1 MTTVS
6 SADWETASP
15 PPAVAI
21 PLSKADSTPAS
32 DVVTALTD
40 AAAPT
45 SSSLRRRL
53 FDQPAGDAETD
64 SSPSAAVS
72 STTDALEGEDAHGN
86 VSTADTKTHAPPQLG
101 QPLLASTIAAA
112 KLVTADGDMPA
123 PPTSMG
129 GVRRIDPGLH
139 RASDL
144 ISVAGLGLALGYAFG
159 RRVPRRAVQLARLI
173 LLLQVGMDRRGWPRS
188 DHVLTHAGP
197 LRGGGGARGR
207 GRNGRR
213 FWTTTGF
220 WNGPVARRSA
230 HPTARRCHCPRRSPA
245 SSPTSPLA
253 RPTASPSRAA
263 CLRASPSPF
272 KARGPR
278 APASAL
284 PRTPP
289 PSLHHARCG
298 SCIVYALPPAA
309 PPPAPPQLLACE
321 RGGAD
326 GGSFFFEER
335 AGGPRAIRV
344 VCMHARSPGRC
355 ARWRSG
361 DPSGRCCFVV
371 ACIVCI
377 QSFQRRQGTGS
388 AHRRPLQV
396 VAAVLVAAVLVAVVL
411 VAVVLA
417 AAAARIVSRSRRA

>member
-197 LRGGGGARGR
+197 LRGGG
-207 GRNGRR
+207 
-213 FWTTTGF
+213 
-220 WNGPVARRSA
+220 
-230 HPTARRCHCPRRSPA
+230 
-245 SSPTSPLA
+245 
-253 RPTASPSRAA
+253 
-263 CLRASPSPF
+263 
-272 KARGPR
+272 
-278 APASAL
+278 
-284 PRTPP
+284 
-289 PSLHHARCG
+289 
-298 SCIVYALPPAA
+298 
-309 PPPAPPQLLACE
+309 E
-321 RGGAD
+321 RGGGGGTAAD
-326 GGSFFFEER
+326 FGPPR
-335 AGGPRAIRV
+335 ASGMGPWRGGPRTRQPDGATALAALRR
-344 VCMHARSPGRC
+344 HHRRH
-355 ARWRSG
+355 RWR
-361 DPSGRCCFVV
+361 DQPRRLLGRR
-371 ACIVCI
+371 VC
-377 QSFQRRQGTGS
+377 G
-388 AHRRPLQV
+388 RRPHL
-396 VAAVLVAAVLVAVVL
+396 L
-411 VAVVLA
+411 
-417 AAAARIVSRSRRA
+417 RRAAPERRRPPYRERLRRASTTPGAAPVFCKPCLLPPRPPPPRSC